1 MLKAGLERG
10 PGSPVPKS
18 PLGGPIHFCMRSK
31 RGSRVTLLWGSAHPC
46 PQAGLD
52 FWPDDP
58 LGPKEPP
65 GGLGCPLL
73 ARVLG
78 SAWPATEF
86 NNSNSESKRFHP
98 SCLWAEEERKEE
110 GEEGVEGAG

>member
-1 MLKAGLERG
+1 M
-10 PGSPVPKS
+10 
-18 PLGGPIHFCMRSK
+18 
-31 RGSRVTLLWGSAHPC
+31 TLPWGSAVSVLQLASASGQICTPR
-46 PQAGLD
+46 PQGPRNL
-52 FWPDDP
+52 
-58 LGPKEPP
+58 LGV
-65 GGLGCPLL
+65 LGCPLW

-78 SAWPATEF
+78 SGWLAAEF

>member
-1 MLKAGLERG
+1 MWPRQLQDQIPTGQPYSLPQKQE
-10 PGSPVPKS
+10 K
-18 PLGGPIHFCMRSK
+18 
-31 RGSRVTLLWGSAHPC
+31 
-46 PQAGLD
+46 QAGL
-52 FWPDDP
+52 PCPRTHLIPVLGLALASGQMPP

-65 GGLGCPLL
+65 GGLGCPLW
-73 ARVLG
+73 AGVLG
-78 SAWPATEF
+78 SGWPAAEF